1 MKNRR
6 IQNQFGKHRS
16 KNTPPEF
23 NIRFEK
29 YLNQRGYKHHTIR
42 AYVKS
47 INHIT
52 FWLKT
57 KPPDSRGINREAVQA
72 LLYQHLPVCC
82 CALSVSK
89 DIKTVRAALN
99 QFMLM
104 EGHER
109 LRRSID
115 EASPEVESIIGFFD
129 KYLQKVCGHSENT
142 RWYHRRHV
150 RMFLSWLIDERH
162 EVHTH
167 VTPQTICGFVR
178 EQANSYRPGS
188 VGVLVYSLR
197 TYLRFLQFSGHAA
210 PSSVAM
216 IPKPP
221 NWSASS
227 LPQALN
233 SNQLSQFLAA
243 FNRSTSIGKRD
254 YAMARCLT
262 DLGLRCCE
270 VANIRLNAIDWHN
283 GVLHLIKNKSRREE
297 TLPIPDTMAEAL
309 VTYLRYGRPKTDSR
323 AVFVYHRAPLG
334 EAVKNSTVRGAIT
347 MSDRTFG
354 CNRIANIR
362 GTSFKSY

>member
-167 VTPQTICGFVR
+167 VTPQIIFNNVENIGGASEDGLFT
-178 EQANSYRPGS
+178 
-188 VGVLVYSLR
+188 
-197 TYLRFLQFSGHAA
+197 A
-210 PSSVAM
+210 PKRLHVDFYDSFGTMCFNIIES
-216 IPKPP
+216 I
-221 NWSASS
+221 
-227 LPQALN
+227 LN
-233 SNQLSQFLAA
+233 HS
-243 FNRSTSIGKRD
+243 
-254 YAMARCLT
+254 
-262 DLGLRCCE
+262 
-270 VANIRLNAIDWHN
+270 
-283 GVLHLIKNKSRREE
+283 
-297 TLPIPDTMAEAL
+297 
-309 VTYLRYGRPKTDSR
+309 
-323 AVFVYHRAPLG
+323 
-334 EAVKNSTVRGAIT
+334 
-347 MSDRTFG
+347 
-354 CNRIANIR
+354 
-362 GTSFKSY
+362 